1 MTPRKKSSKST
12 AKTPPPAKTEEPKP
26 EISELPDAEPLLSQ
40 IIRDRVK
47 QMRTAKGWT
56 LEELAAASGVSRSML
71 SQIERGLAN
80 PTLGVAWRIAR
91 SFGLKLAE
99 LVDAPENIPHIDVV
113 RAKDPHSLFRNDV
126 HCRIRT
132 LSPLQLEKDVE
143 FYEVLL
149 NIGGVLD
156 SAAHFAGTR
165 EFLTVEQGVIRLTSG
180 GETCELSQ
188 GDSAHYPADVPHRL
202 ENLQRSPA
210 VVFLVVIYSA
220 TKR

>member
-1 MTPRKKSSKST
+1 
-12 AKTPPPAKTEEPKP
+12 
-26 EISELPDAEPLLSQ
+26 
-40 IIRDRVK
+40 
-47 QMRTAKGWT
+47 MRTAKGWT
-56 LEELAAASGVSRSML
+56 LERTGRRQRREPVHAQPNR
-71 SQIERGLAN
+71 IRGLAN

-99 LVDAPENIPHIDVV
+99 LVEVPETIPHIDVV

-149 NIGGVLD
+149 SIGGVLD
-156 SAAHFAGTR
+156 TAAHFAGTR
-165 EFLTVEQGVIRLTSG
+165 EFLTVEQGMIRLTSG
-180 GETCELSQ
+180 TEICELSP

-202 ENLQRSPA
+202 ENLQGGAPPWCSWW
-210 VVFLVVIYSA
+210 
-220 TKR
+220 